1 MSEITEKSLKR
12 SQIMYIIQAALEY
25 LVAILVSGSFLATI
39 TKELGFSDS
48 LTGILSALV
57 SLGCLFQLF
66 SLSIRKTKVK
76 RFVIIFS
83 IINQL
88 IFMLL
93 YVTPLLNFPE
103 KVKIVIF
110 IILILS
116 AYFVYYIANPKKI
129 NWLMSLVDDRQRGSF
144 TANKEIIS
152 LASGIV
158 FSFGMGALIDYFSAM
173 NQIRIAFVL
182 SAIVIFALTVL
193 HSLTL
198 IFTVEKEAPLVQK
211 KNFIQL
217 ISELIKNKKLLH
229 VTVILLLYYVSAYV
243 STPFYGSFQISELAF
258 SLTFVSVISICGSVS
273 RICASKFWGRFAD
286 KYSFA
291 SMIEKCFIILAIAQV
306 CIVFAFPSVGK
317 IMFILYYVFYGI
329 AQGGINSAL
338 TNLIFDY
345 VPAEKRANSLA
356 VTQALAGLTGFLTTL
371 LISPLISY
379 IQACGNKIFGIPL
392 YAQQF
397 VTIIALIFTVLAILY
412 TRCILINKRKKDPN
426 M

>member
-1 MSEITEKSLKR
+1 MKEITEKDLNR
-12 SQIMYIIQAALEY
+12 SQLMYIIQAALEY
-25 LVAILVSGSFLATI
+25 FVAILVSGSFLATI

-88 IFMLL
+88 VFMLL
-93 YVTPLLNFPE
+93 YVIPLLNLH
-103 KVKIVIF
+103 KTVKIAIF
-110 IILILS
+110 IALILS
-116 AYFVYYIANPKKI
+116 AYFIYYVANPKKI
-129 NWLMSLVDDRQRGSF
+129 NWLMSLIDDRHRGSF
-144 TANKEIIS
+144 TANKEIVS
-152 LASGIV
+152 LASGIA

-173 NQIRIAFVL
+173 NQIRIAFIL
-182 SAIVIFALTVL
+182 SAVVIFTLTVL

-211 KNFIQL
+211 KNFVQEL
-217 ISELIKNKKLLH
+217 KELIKNKKLLH
-229 VTVILLLYYVSAYV
+229 VTVILLFYYVSTYV

-258 SLTFVSVISICGSVS
+258 SLTFVSAISICGSVS

-291 SMIEKCFIILAIAQV
+291 SMIEKCFIILAISQL
-306 CIVFAFPSVGK
+306 CIVFAFPSLGK
-317 IMFILYYVFYGI
+317 IMFILYYFFHGI

-345 VPAEKRANSLA
+345 VPTEKRADSLA
-356 VTQALAGLTGFLTTL
+356 ITQALAGLTGFLTTL

-379 IQACGNKIFGIPL
+379 VQACGNKIFGIPL
-392 YAQQF
+392 YAQQL
-397 VTIIALIFTVLAILY
+397 VTVIALIFTVLAILY
-412 TRCILINKRKKDPN
+412 TRYVLIRKRKKQ
-426 M
+426 